1 MHKTE
6 ITNALIKDNKIKTN
20 VQLVANTYLNIT
32 FESLTKKL
40 SLLNAQ
46 INRRLFRYY
55 LKYPDRRIVFYC
67 NHERV
72 ENNTHSHIIIKIP
85 PMYDKVKVMF
95 LMKELWKKL
104 DDRVQSKF
112 KLYVDFN
119 VKNEFANVR
128 YAFKRFNQD
137 TFVVIK

>member
-1 MHKTE
+1 MLKAR
-6 ITNALIKDNKIKTN
+6 ITNELILDETIDTN
-20 VQLVANTYLNIT
+20 ILVGASTYQNIS
-32 FESLTKKL
+32 FDKLTKKL

-104 DDRVQSKF
+104 DDRDQSKF

-128 YAFKRFNQD
+128 YAFNRFNQD
-137 TFVVIK
+137 TFVVI

>member
-1 MHKTE
+1 
-6 ITNALIKDNKIKTN
+6 
-20 VQLVANTYLNIT
+20 
-32 FESLTKKL
+32 
-40 SLLNAQ
+40 
-46 INRRLFRYY
+46 
-55 LKYPDRRIVFYC
+55 
-67 NHERV
+67 
-72 ENNTHSHIIIKIP
+72 
-85 PMYDKVKVMF
+85 MYDKVKVMF

-137 TFVVIK
+137 TFVVIYK

>member
-1 MHKTE
+1 MLKAR
-6 ITNALIKDNKIKTN
+6 ITNELILDETIDTN
-20 VQLVANTYLNIT
+20 ILVGASTYQNIS
-32 FESLTKKL
+32 FDKLTKKL

-85 PMYDKVKVMF
+85 TMYDKVKVMF
-95 LMKELWKKL
+95 LMKEL
-104 DDRVQSKF
+104 
-112 KLYVDFN
+112 
-119 VKNEFANVR
+119 
-128 YAFKRFNQD
+128 
-137 TFVVIK
+137 